1 MVQHRSKLLA
11 EQDNQVRNDLDLLD
25 QRHTYQLPHLCNINV
40 HVYCSITCT
49 CMCSST
55 NTKKVDNVTVFIF
68 FHFTQLLSSDFKSW
82 LFQCVSTPCFTG
94 HFPTYVYVCSFGK
107 NHSNSWFVSC
117 SNFSDYY
124 SARITAWPQRYG
136 TKLIGCT
143 AHMETTYCEGS

>member
-25 QRHTYQLPHLCNINV
+25 QRHTYQLPHLCYINV
-40 HVYCSITCT
+40 HVYCPITCT

-55 NTKKVDNVTVFIF
+55 NTKKVDNLVFIF
-68 FHFTQLLSSDFKSW
+68 SFHPVAIFW
-82 LFQCVSTPCFTG
+82 FQIMVISMCFNPCFTG
-94 HFPTYVYVCSFGK
+94 HFPTYLFVSVFGK
-107 NHSNSWFVSC
+107 NHPNSWFVSC
-117 SNFSDYY
+117 NNFSDYY

-143 AHMETTYCEGS
+143 AHMEATYWEGS